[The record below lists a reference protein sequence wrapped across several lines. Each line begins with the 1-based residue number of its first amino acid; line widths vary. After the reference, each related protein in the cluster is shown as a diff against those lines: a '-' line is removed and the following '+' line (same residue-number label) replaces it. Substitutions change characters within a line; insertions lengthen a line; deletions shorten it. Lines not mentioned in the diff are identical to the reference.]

1 MKRIVDFFEN
11 KFAPVMSDLAEQRH
25 LRAIRDG
32 IIATLPLIIIGSMF
46 LVIGFLPNQLPD
58 SWAFTQFIAEY
69 QFEILLPYRMT
80 RLFIIK
86 HPTNLDV
93 TGIM

>member
-46 LVIGFLPNQLPD
+46 LVIGFCQI
-58 SWAFTQFIAEY
+58 SY
-69 QFEILLPYRMT
+69 QIVGPLL
-80 RLFIIK
+80 
-86 HPTNLDV
+86 NLLLNINLKYYYLI
-93 TGIM
+93 G